1 VDIVGTCIGLELL
14 GVKEIYCS
22 PLNVGSGLVDCAHG
36 TMPVPAPAT
45 AELLREVPIYSNQ
58 VSGELVTPTGA
69 AIVSTLAKGFG
80 PMPAFKIRAIGYGA
94 GSKDFKGTAN
104 VLRAL
109 QCEFVDFARVEAS
122 AAPADRVAVLE
133 TCIDAMNPQ
142 ICGHLLDKLLSSGA
156 LDVFTSPVQMK
167 KNRPGLL
174 LTVLAPMDLADTLTA
189 QIFEETTTI
198 GIRYHETERRVLE
211 REIEVLECEFGSI
224 KVKVSK
230 LNGRMI
236 NFAPEYEDC
245 RQAALAR
252 GIPYK
257 WVQSRVVQLFMNR
270 HSEQILKSMPSVN

>member
-1 VDIVGTCIGLELL
+1 VDIVGACIGLELL
-14 GVKEIYCS
+14 GVKEIYRS
-22 PLNVGSGLVDCAHG
+22 PLNVGRSRGLRAWDDAGASSCDAECWGHRFIQ
-36 TMPVPAPAT
+36 TKSPANGDANG
-45 AELLREVPIYSNQ
+45 RSHCF
-58 VSGELVTPTGA
+58 
-69 AIVSTLAKGFG
+69 TLAEGSADARFQDSCDW
-80 PMPAFKIRAIGYGA
+80 FRA
-94 GSKDFKGTAN
+94 GSKDFKVQPT
-104 VLRAL
+104 LRAL
-109 QCEFVDFARVEAS
+109 QCDFVDPARLEAS

-133 TCIDAMNPQ
+133 ACIDDMNPQ

-174 LTVLAPMDLADTLTA
+174 LTVLAPMNLADTLTA

-211 REIEVLECEFGSI
+211 CEIEVLECEFGSI

-270 HSEQILKSMPSVN
+270 HSEQIFKSLPSAN